1 MYAQERG
8 LGNRARFM
16 GYRNDIPDFYAM
28 ADIFVFPSFREGL
41 SVSVMEAMA
50 SGKPIVCS
58 RIRGNTDL
66 VEDGVNGFLI
76 DPGEPRSIAAA
87 VLRLYDSG
95 KQEEISQNNREKAE
109 SYSLGAIVEEYRKVY
124 LEASGGNG

>member
-1 MYAQERG
+1 MDPQDPRG
-8 LGNRARFM
+8 
-16 GYRNDIPDFYAM
+16 I
-28 ADIFVFPSFREGL
+28 AD
-41 SVSVMEAMA
+41 
-50 SGKPIVCS
+50 
-58 RIRGNTDL
+58 
-66 VEDGVNGFLI
+66 
-76 DPGEPRSIAAA
+76 A